1 MGLKVLLSPQSLLNV
16 TQPTSCRRLM
26 DSISERESVCDF
38 MSIYIYVYT
47 CIHNIYIYMYHIGI
61 HTGVY
66 IYMYVCTYTHVCA
79 YMSVYVEFRALQT
92 MGSSTFRLS
101 TCFPG
106 YHTLSSALSLI
117 RRIEALTCL
126 KLMVPK
132 LKPSEF

>member
-47 CIHNIYIYMYHIGI
+47 CIHNIYIYVSYRY
-61 HTGVY
+61 TYRCVY